1 MKLYKLTRQDG
12 TAYGGT
18 QWSEG
23 VTIKTS
29 GRGKLCG
36 RGYTHWYTHPLLAV
50 ILNPIHAAY
59 KDPVL
64 WEGEGE
70 VVKSDGLKV
79 GCKRA
84 TTIRRIPLPQV
95 TTEQR
100 VKFAILCALQVY
112 RDPGFRSWAEDWL
125 SGADRSWGA
134 AQAAQ
139 STMLQVARLA
149 EMTALKAAVD
159 AARAAREAAQAAREA
174 ALAEEWA
181 ERDMR
186 SPKRTKE
193 WGELR
198 SLWMTALIKESEA
211 YTAEC
216 AAYAAQQAAR
226 VKPSINL
233 AGLAEQACADE
244 ENEK

>member
-1 MKLYKLTRQDG
+1 MKLYKLTRPDG
-12 TAYGGT
+12 TAYGGA
-18 QWSEG
+18 QWGEG
-23 VTIKTS
+23 VTIETS
-29 GRGKLCG
+29 GEGELCG
-36 RGYTHWYTHPLLAV
+36 PGYTYWYTHPLLAV

-59 KDPVL
+59 TDPVL

-100 VKFAILCALQVY
+100 IRFAILCALEVC
-112 RDPGFRSWAEDWL
+112 RKPEFVAWAKAWL
-125 SGADRSWGA
+125 SGADRSWGST
-134 AQAAQ
+134 QAAQ
-139 STMLQVARLA
+139 STMLQVASLEELA
-149 EMTALKAAVD
+149 ALKAALD
-159 AARAAREAAQAAREA
+159 ATRAAREA
-174 ALAEEWA
+174 ALAAEWA
-181 ERDMR
+181 ERDMKL
-186 SPKRTKE
+186 PKRTEE

-198 SLWMTALIKESEA
+198 SLWLTALIKESEA
-211 YTAEC
+211 YAAEC
-216 AAYAAQQAAR
+216 AAYAAQEAAK